1 MLLMDTIMVASLVYM
16 VRGYWR
22 VVRYVPIALFFLLGV
37 FGSFFN
43 GLVTTLILMYVLSFV
58 LAAKLISLRA
68 QWLVLSVGLLTHLFV
83 SQIQHPETLDEIFT
97 IYLTLGGA
105 FVGIALLQWF
115 TTTLV
120 EDALNESRNYSIELE
135 KLTQEQSSS
144 IKEKNILIQEIHHRV
159 KNNLQMIS
167 SLLNMQ
173 SRLVKDPRIL
183 GPLQDSKN
191 RVLSMAVIHEKLY
204 QSNDLAHINL
214 ADYVDDFV
222 DTLLSIYSPSVGS
235 ISIDVQVEEIF
246 MDINIAIP
254 FGMLINELLTN
265 ALIHAFPKEKH
276 GRINIQVGNNGS
288 HIELTVS
295 DDGVGIPNY
304 VDIGQPNTLGFQLVD
319 ALVTQVD
326 GSYSVNTEMG
336 TEIRI
341 VIPWD

>member
-1 MLLMDTIMVASLVYM
+1 M

-22 VVRYVPIALFFLLGV
+22 VIRFVPITLFFLLGV
-37 FGSFFN
+37 FGSFYN

-68 QWLVLSVGLLTHLFV
+68 QWLVLVAGLLTHLFV
-83 SQIQHPETLDEIFT
+83 SQIEYPEPLDEIFT

-115 TTTLV
+115 TTRLA
-120 EDALNESRNYSIELE
+120 EDALKESQEHSIELE

-167 SLLNMQ
+167 SLLSMQ
-173 SRLVKDPRIL
+173 SRLVEDPRTL
-183 GPLQDSKN
+183 GPLRESQN

-214 ADYVDDFV
+214 ADYVDDFA
-222 DTLLSIYSPSVGS
+222 DTLLSIYSPSAGS
-235 ISIDVQVEEIF
+235 ISIDVQVEEII

-254 FGMLINELLTN
+254 CGMLLNELLTN
-265 ALIHAFPKEKH
+265 AFIHAFPREKN
-276 GRINIQVGNNGS
+276 GRIKIRWSPSWVLLIS
-288 HIELTVS
+288 
-295 DDGVGIPNY
+295 
-304 VDIGQPNTLGFQLVD
+304 
-319 ALVTQVD
+319 
-326 GSYSVNTEMG
+326 SVN
-336 TEIRI
+336 
-341 VIPWD
+341 